1 MNTIKPATNAMLAM
15 LFLMVGIPGLSYNT
29 PLTLYQ
35 GQSVKFQ
42 RERLRGR
49 LSLCDYW
56 YVKSIIHNPNLVRS
70 K

>member
-1 MNTIKPATNAMLAM
+1 
-15 LFLMVGIPGLSYNT
+15 MVGILGLSYNT

-35 GQSVKFQ
+35 GQSGKFQ
-42 RERLRGR
+42 RERLRER

-56 YVKSIIHNPNLVRS
+56 YMKAIIHNPNLVRS